1 MFTLIM
7 LVFMECIGVSQRI
20 NNMQR
25 LRDMAGESTNV
36 HVFRSKS
43 WRVIDSTGLLPGD
56 IVRIA
61 AGPLPTSK
69 FYRHKPLDEMLPY
82 VTLAPG
88 TVPAD
93 ILLMSGTCVVNEG

>member
-25 LRDMAGESTNV
+25 LRDMAGESTPV
-36 HVFRSKS
+36 HVFRSKK
-43 WRVIDSTGLLPGD
+43 WCEIESTGLLPGD

-61 AGPLPTSK
+61 AGPLPHQIFTATNLLRKCFRTS
-69 FYRHKPLDEMLPY
+69 HLLQALCPL
-82 VTLAPG
+82 TF
-88 TVPAD
+88 
-93 ILLMSGTCVVNEG
+93 C